1 MKPQDLPTMKASVAT
16 LSQCIASTLMHV
28 EHQRIGRRFMGHP
41 RNKQT
46 RGPLTRDSINTAKG
60 QINGPGS

>member
-1 MKPQDLPTMKASVAT
+1 MKASVAT

-28 EHQRIGRRFMGHP
+28 EHQRIGRRVMGHP

-60 QINGPGS
+60 ADQWTRAVITVEARL

>member
-1 MKPQDLPTMKASVAT
+1 MKANVAT
-16 LSQCIASTLMHV
+16 QSQCIALTLMHV
-28 EHQRIGRRFMGHP
+28 EHQRIGRRIIGHP

-60 QINGPGS
+60 ANQWTGAVITVEARL